1 MGFESEKCQ
10 IFWIFTN
17 LRTKV
22 LNMKKTW
29 VLVLLSGLF
38 DRSRSRTVTA
48 LAFSLLLAS
57 LFLAKKAI
65 GVASSCLQKNSAAF
79 WVLILY
85 LRVSFWLEKGSR
97 VRGSEA
103 TGQRKK
109 KNYYE
114 QTKTTI
120 IMKKIFN
127 ESGR

>member
-1 MGFESEKCQ
+1 MQTPKADTSMWWCDRRVAIGQPTNEKEA
-10 IFWIFTN
+10 IEEF
-17 LRTKV
+17 KASS
-22 LNMKKTW
+22 
-29 VLVLLSGLF
+29 LLS
-38 DRSRSRTVTA
+38 TA
-48 LAFSLLLAS
+48 SNLVPC
-57 LFLAKKAI
+57 KKEI

-127 ESGR
+127 ESGL